1 MRSIKEILNLKKLIT
16 VKVGSKIYDIVCL
29 MAQNNIGLVP
39 VLTEDGKLIGVFSER
54 DLVKRVIAKGLDL
67 HTTIVDNVMTA
78 DLLLADIK
86 ESHEQC
92 LKKMQER
99 GTRHILIIEND
110 KLVGILSMRDLLE
123 LDIKVQKETIEV
135 LNKYIYSA

>member
-54 DLVKRVIAKGLDL
+54 DLVKRFGS
-67 HTTIVDNVMTA
+67 
-78 DLLLADIK
+78 
-86 ESHEQC
+86 SHNYCRQC
-92 LKKMQER
+92 
-99 GTRHILIIEND
+99 ND
-110 KLVGILSMRDLLE
+110 CRSFACRYKRIP
-123 LDIKVQKETIEV
+123 
-135 LNKYIYSA
+135 